1 MPMNM
6 PLPPDEQARL
16 AALHRYAGLTRLPQ
30 AVFDRFGRLA
40 SSFFRAPIALVSF
53 IDADRQWFKSCL
65 GLDLAETPRD
75 IAFCAYTI
83 LSDEVCVVE
92 DATRDARFAGNPLVT
107 GYPGIRFYAA
117 APVRT
122 PDGFAIGTVCVID
135 VVPRTITA
143 EQRVCLRDLAAMVAA
158 EVELQHA
165 FGIAATE
172 VTTRR
177 QAEERLREAL
187 AEQTR
192 LATEKALLLREL
204 HHRIKN
210 NLQLVVSLIRLRARQ
225 QAEPLFRRELLEM
238 AGRIHALGQV
248 QDRVYETDDLGSID
262 FCGYLATMAPAVVA
276 MAGDMPVRLD
286 LRLPAPLPL
295 PVQRAVPLGLLCY
308 ELVLN
313 VVKHAFVGR
322 TGGTLTVA
330 VHDGVPGQIRI
341 ADDGIGGF
349 DPARPAGKDN
359 LGWMLVRELARQA
372 DVDIEVMPNE
382 GGGTAVG
389 ILPRSPPARPVGA
402 AGDVRP

>member
-1 MPMNM
+1 MLMNM
-6 PLPPDEQARL
+6 PLPPDEPARL
-16 AALHRYAGLTRLPQ
+16 AALYRYASLTRLPQ

-40 SSFFRAPIALVSF
+40 SSVFRAPIALVSF

-122 PDGFAIGTVCVID
+122 SDGFAIGTVCVID

-165 FGIAATE
+165 FEIAATE

-177 QAEERLREAL
+177 RAEQRLREAL

-192 LATEKALLLREL
+192 LAAEKALLLREL

-225 QAEPLFRRELLEM
+225 QADSLFRRQLLEM
-238 AGRIHALGQV
+238 AGRIHALAQV
-248 QDRVYETDDLGSID
+248 QERVHETDDISHID
-262 FCGYLATMAPAVVA
+262 FCGYLAAMATAVVA
-276 MAGDMPVRLD
+276 MAGDVPVRLD

-295 PVQRAVPLGLLCY
+295 PVQRAAPLGLLCY

-313 VVKHAFVGR
+313 VVKHAFIGHE
-322 TGGTLTVA
+322 GGTLTIA
-330 VHDGVPGQIRI
+330 VHDGVPGRIRI

-349 DPARPAGKDN
+349 DPARPADKSC
-359 LGWMLVRELARQA
+359 LGWMLIRELARQA
-372 DVDIEVMPNE
+372 DVEVKVMPNE
-382 GGGTAVG
+382 GGGTAVW
-389 ILPRSPPARPVGA
+389 ILPRLLPARPIGP
-402 AGDVRP
+402 GGVRP